1 MNRSRFRG
9 LLVAY
14 WLLFATAAVL
24 AKSGLPPEL
33 RTYVESHPF
42 TTVQAGAGAVALLLS
57 IVITIGLF
65 VYKSWARYAYAG
77 FLIASYLLTPWT
89 SPLVDS
95 KWVTSCYF
103 LLNTISGALVV
114 AMFWSPVSSEFTRR
128 PPGAV

>member
-14 WLLFATAAVL
+14 WLLFAIAAVL

-42 TTVQAGAGAVALLLS
+42 TPVQASAGAVALLLS
-57 IVITIGLF
+57 IVITVGLF
-65 VYKSWARYAYAG
+65 MYKSWARYAYVG

-89 SPLVDS
+89 SSLVES
-95 KWVTSCYF
+95 KWVISCYF

-114 AMFWSPVSSEFTRR
+114 AMFWSPVSSEFSRR
-128 PPGAV
+128 PPRAA